1 MAWSS
6 RSRADVP
13 VALFVHR
20 RSAVLIDTLACLRA
34 SGIGRLYVFSDGP
47 RHDADAEGV
56 AAVREVMR
64 GIDWTETV
72 IVERPENIGLS
83 ASIQAGLD
91 MVFARHDAAVVIEDD
106 IQVSPEFFGYAR
118 AALEHYADSQI
129 VAGITG
135 LRLPFDASVLAG
147 YPYDVF
153 LSPRFSSWA
162 WATWRDRW
170 QHFDFDAASLRSR
183 IASDGVEAR
192 RAGAD
197 MPRMIDQAVVKETLG
212 GAWDTF
218 CATNML
224 LSGQCFVTP
233 TWNMVDYAGYDDG
246 THHSGEPDWTLR
258 WEAERRP
265 RSVQEIRFAP
275 AELDARVLAAYLD
288 FLDPPGVRAAIR
300 RLLRRRDVRRAGRP
314 A

>member
-1 MAWSS
+1 
-6 RSRADVP
+6 
-13 VALFVHR
+13 
-20 RSAVLIDTLACLRA
+20 DTLACLRGC
-34 SGIGRLYVFSDGP
+34 GIGRLYVFADGP
-47 RHDADAEGV
+47 RNAGDTEGV
-56 AAVREVMR
+56 AGVREVIN

-72 IVERPENIGLS
+72 IVEHPENRGLS

-106 IQVSPEFFGYAR
+106 IQVSPEFFAYAC
-118 AALEHYADSQI
+118 AALEHYASSQA
-129 VAGITG
+129 VAGVTG
-135 LRLPFDASVLAG
+135 LRLPFDPSVLTG

-170 QHFDFDAASLRSR
+170 QSFDFDAASLRRR
-183 IASDGVEAR
+183 IAAGGLEAR

-224 LSGQCFVTP
+224 LSGQSFITP
-233 TWNMVDYAGYDDG
+233 AWNMVDYAGYEDG
-246 THHSGEPDWTLR
+246 THHSGEPDWKLH

-265 RSVQEIRFAP
+265 SSAEEIRFAP
-275 AELDARVLAAYLD
+275 AEPDQRVLRAYLD

-300 RLLRRRDVRRAGRP
+300 RLLRRRPPAGAGRP